1 MQLSA
6 AIPTPTVET
15 TNDEILQHNL
25 VESSSITLL
34 AENVGIVM
42 ESSIQKYASMKT
54 EDLPTIRL
62 GRVNEK
68 VYAINHYDVILGCT
82 QSKKNVRCTI
92 EEYENVSDVMIQHFR
107 DVMSNDVI
115 NTPLIYSSV
124 DSLQE
129 RLKTDK
135 LSVLKILGIEKNQYT
150 RLLTTAN
157 NISEAAI
164 SKLEGIVTELSKRKG
179 LTAIQASIPIY
190 MLEKISRVSDERQQ
204 LQLIQIIE
212 SDLQSINDARF
223 CWMTPEQIDS
233 ILQLVRQ
240 DATRTENKREDSTVA
255 EFVEMEDIGKKPEE
269 EEEKAATSKSV
280 TTSKENSKEKRDNQ
294 KTKPVS
300 KKTKQIIDTIP
311 NMLVIPD
318 ERGQPN
324 YLVDKKN
331 GAVTKVDSKST
342 RGIIKTEQMPS
353 KRLYSIPLDVAKFL
367 RMGENDGD
375 EGSNSNGK
383 NNNRISTIRH
393 KNISGIDSL
402 KSFIAS
408 QKDQTQRYTIFWNEQ

>member
-1 MQLSA
+1 
-6 AIPTPTVET
+6 
-15 TNDEILQHNL
+15 
-25 VESSSITLL
+25 
-34 AENVGIVM
+34 
-42 ESSIQKYASMKT
+42 
-54 EDLPTIRL
+54 
-62 GRVNEK
+62 
-68 VYAINHYDVILGCT
+68 
-82 QSKKNVRCTI
+82 
-92 EEYENVSDVMIQHFR
+92 MIQHFR